1 MAQAF
6 IGLGS
11 NLGDGGKNL
20 LLAWRNL
27 QRQAGPGLSLSSP
40 YLTEPVGMDNDHL
53 FTNAVGLL
61 QTLLSPGD
69 LLAVMLQV
77 EVELGRDRQKGK
89 DRTIDLDLLYY
100 DDLVLATS
108 SLSLPHPEIAR
119 RRFVLAPLAEVA
131 PLQVHPI
138 LHQTSLEMMENLT
151 EEGSW
156 IRRITWESK

>member
-1 MAQAF
+1 VAQAF

-11 NLGDGGKNL
+11 NLGDGRKNL
-20 LLAWRNL
+20 LLAWRHL
-27 QRQAGPGLSLSSP
+27 QRQAGCGLALSSP
-40 YLTEPVGMDNDHL
+40 YLTEPVGMDNDYL

-61 QTLLSPGD
+61 QTLLSPED

-77 EVELGRDRQKGK
+77 EEELGRDRQKGR

-108 SLSLPHPEIAR
+108 SLNLPHPEIAK
-119 RRFVLAPLAEVA
+119 RRFVLAPLAELA
-131 PLQVHPI
+131 PLHVHPI

-151 EEGSW
+151 EEGGW
-156 IRRITWESK
+156 IKRTNWESQ